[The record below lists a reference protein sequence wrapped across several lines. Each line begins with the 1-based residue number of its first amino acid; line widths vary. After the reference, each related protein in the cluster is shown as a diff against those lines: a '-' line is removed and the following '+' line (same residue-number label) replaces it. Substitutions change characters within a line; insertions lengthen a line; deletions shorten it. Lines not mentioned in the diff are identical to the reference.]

1 VKSIRI
7 SPCRRICYEPL
18 DSTHPDTQG
27 PEESAIVQP
36 MVNPSRRA
44 ASEPTAADDARAF
57 LARNHWQSNGMQFI
71 FADEAVNTPTDW
83 QFNSPDHVLVVHRA
97 GDLTTMEV
105 EFERGPS
112 GPALPRV
119 GDVWLIPAQQRYAAL
134 AQGTSVQF
142 CEIRIPTKD
151 FEDRDVAAT
160 VQHRDLL
167 ALHLTQRM
175 FRAANSSDPLE
186 RMLCESLADA
196 LRLQFLTT
204 LTTPGLMP
212 AVVRSP
218 TAWDDAIRA
227 KVVEYLEDNLDA
239 DITLSHLAKHLGLS
253 VTELTARFKLTFRTT
268 PHQYLVDRR
277 IRRAKMLL
285 TRTTKP
291 ITEIAHAVGFSTPS
305 HFATTFRSRV
315 GLTPTAYRRCS

>member
-1 VKSIRI
+1 
-7 SPCRRICYEPL
+7 
-18 DSTHPDTQG
+18 
-27 PEESAIVQP
+27 
-36 MVNPSRRA
+36 MVNPSHSS
-44 ASEPTAADDARAF
+44 ASEPAADDARAF
-57 LARNHWQSNGMQFI
+57 LARTHWQSSGMQFM
-71 FADEAVNTPTDW
+71 FAAESVNTPTDW

-97 GDLTTMEV
+97 GNLTTMEV

-175 FRAANSSDPLE
+175 FRAATSSDPLE
-186 RMLCESLADA
+186 QMLCESLADA
-196 LRLQFLTT
+196 VRLQFLTT
-204 LTTPGLMP
+204 LTTPGLTS

-218 TAWDDAIRA
+218 TAWDHATRA
-227 KVVEYLEDNLDA
+227 KVVEYFEDNLDG
-239 DITLSHLAKHLGLS
+239 DITLSRLAKHFELS
-253 VTELTARFKLTFRTT
+253 VTELTTQFKLTFRTT

-315 GLTPTAYRRCS
+315 GVTPTAYREYS